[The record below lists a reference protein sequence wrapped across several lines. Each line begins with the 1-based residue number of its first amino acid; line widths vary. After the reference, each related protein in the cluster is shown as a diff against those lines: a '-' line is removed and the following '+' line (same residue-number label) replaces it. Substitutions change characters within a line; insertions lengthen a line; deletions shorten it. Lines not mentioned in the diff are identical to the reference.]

1 MASRKD
7 GRTVRRDG
15 RKVLAKRTAKN
26 RFLKATG
33 HGRRHG
39 PHGQVKKGAGRMPW
53 HWEPMKDAIS
63 CEKPR
68 GAAHEP

>member
-15 RKVLAKRTAKN
+15 QSSSWNSKRNDSRKLQVMTAAE
-26 RFLKATG
+26 R
-33 HGRRHG
+33 

-63 CEKPR
+63 CEKLR
-68 GAAHEP
+68 GAAHEH

>member
-15 RKVLAKRTAKN
+15 RSSSEKTAKN

-33 HGRRHG
+33 HGRRQE
-39 PHGQVKKGAGRMPW
+39 PRGQVKKGAGRMPW

-63 CEKPR
+63 CEKLR